1 MSQVCVIT
9 GGTSGIGRCT
19 AQAMLARGY
28 TVYELSRRAEGVA
41 GMQHIVADV
50 TKEETLAAAVAQ
62 ILQREDHIDVLI
74 NNAGFGISGAVEFT
88 GTEEAQRQLDVNFF
102 GMVRM
107 NRQVL
112 PVMRKQGYGRIVNL
126 SSVAGAIPIPFQTY
140 YSASK
145 AAINSYTMAL
155 ANEVKP
161 FGIQVCCVQ
170 PGDIRTGF
178 TAAREKNQLGDDI
191 YGGRIARSV
200 SNDIAVFKIVNKVD
214 ILYPVVNGEASTLE
228 VPYGTKSVTLL
239 YKITVNAGT
248 KTSMQFEDVGAE
260 CVSIVDDDD
269 VDVTQVGRTFTV
281 QFYRG
286 VTTADIYVAKTY
298 AKLVFDSNGECTVE
312 NVSSEEIKAT
322 TTVTEKDP
330 NKLTI
335 NFADYVQKELTAT
348 GTKTASDVNFTV
360 NVKESPIHVINSAQG
375 EEAVSTYAGE
385 LLSTTLNAHFD
396 SITGGETKTTP
407 FTGSVEITSAGQYIF
422 ELREEDGQRT
432 GVTYDETIYTLHV
445 LVDEKE
451 GSLAVTHWYFTDSN
465 RVEYNAGEKAACEKY
480 DILITG
486 DLTAQAEYRL
496 LSLHTLPQAAVLV
509 AGHHGAA
516 TSTSGA
522 LLRAVRPEAVFIS
535 AGADNRFGHPA
546 AQTLARI
553 RQSGAAVYRTDLS
566 GTITIRG

>member
-178 TAAREKNQLGDDI
+178 TLRGKRTSWATISTAAASRGPCP
-191 YGGRIARSV
+191 GWSATSRPAWRRSRRARSSRASPPARACAPSIPSV
-200 SNDIAVFKIVNKVD
+200 CSTNSSASWQRSSPPDGSTPWLASSTQNKKPPDAFSRPAIVFYDQSRPKFFLKTFRSSQLFAKAISAPPIRTQKIAVRKK
-214 ILYPVVNGEASTLE
+214 
-228 VPYGTKSVTLL
+228 
-239 YKITVNAGT
+239 
-248 KTSMQFEDVGAE
+248 
-260 CVSIVDDDD
+260 
-269 VDVTQVGRTFTV
+269 
-281 QFYRG
+281 
-286 VTTADIYVAKTY
+286 
-298 AKLVFDSNGECTVE
+298 KLVANRKS
-312 NVSSEEIKAT
+312 
-322 TTVTEKDP
+322 
-330 NKLTI
+330 
-335 NFADYVQKELTAT
+335 AT
-348 GTKTASDVNFTV
+348 GRRL
-360 NVKESPIHVINSAQG
+360 SA
-375 EEAVSTYAGE
+375 A
-385 LLSTTLNAHFD
+385 
-396 SITGGETKTTP
+396 IT
-407 FTGSVEITSAGQYIF
+407 
-422 ELREEDGQRT
+422 RE
-432 GVTYDETIYTLHV
+432 
-445 LVDEKE
+445 
-451 GSLAVTHWYFTDSN
+451 
-465 RVEYNAGEKAACEKY
+465 
-480 DILITG
+480 
-486 DLTAQAEYRL
+486 
-496 LSLHTLPQAAVLV
+496 
-509 AGHHGAA
+509 
-516 TSTSGA
+516 
-522 LLRAVRPEAVFIS
+522 
-535 AGADNRFGHPA
+535 
-546 AQTLARI
+546 
-553 RQSGAAVYRTDLS
+553 
-566 GTITIRG
+566 